1 MSDIASHMRHDLK
14 IKLKD
19 ISDKVTEGLNREKK
33 VWESLHEVESEVSKL
48 MAEVD
53 QLVDEVVSSV

>member
-33 VWESLHEVESEVSKL
+33 VWESLHEVESEVAKL
-48 MAEVD
+48 MAEGD